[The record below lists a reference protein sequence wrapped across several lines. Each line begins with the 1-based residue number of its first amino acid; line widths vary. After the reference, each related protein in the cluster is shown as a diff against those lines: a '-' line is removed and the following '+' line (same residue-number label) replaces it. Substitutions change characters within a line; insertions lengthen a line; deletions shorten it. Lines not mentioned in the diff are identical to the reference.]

1 MLGES
6 QRQGNLRKSRGNIL
20 LRSPPAALP
29 AESLTQIGFTLHHAC
44 PGSLLTRNYQ
54 DALAQ
59 RHGKSIPSS

>member
-1 MLGES
+1 MLGEW
-6 QRQGNLRKSRGNIL
+6 QRQGVLRKSRGKIL
-20 LRSPPAALP
+20 PRGALP

-54 DALAQ
+54 DDFGQ